1 MNVEVI
7 CVNDS
12 DEAIPDEGR
21 ELAIS
26 AGFRHVVAPE
36 DTPFL
41 DLIED
46 LIEEEPIQTPFEYS
60 IVWYPLTDQLPPNM
74 LTTVM
79 EDEGDDED
87 GEKGS

>member
-1 MNVEVI
+1 MN
-7 CVNDS
+7 
-12 DEAIPDEGR
+12 DEDESIPDEGR
-21 ELAIS
+21 ELSIS

-46 LIEEEPIQTPFEYS
+46 LIEEEPIETPFDYS

-74 LTTVM
+74 LATVM
-79 EDEGDDED
+79 EDEDDDE
-87 GEKGS
+87 GEFRQNL